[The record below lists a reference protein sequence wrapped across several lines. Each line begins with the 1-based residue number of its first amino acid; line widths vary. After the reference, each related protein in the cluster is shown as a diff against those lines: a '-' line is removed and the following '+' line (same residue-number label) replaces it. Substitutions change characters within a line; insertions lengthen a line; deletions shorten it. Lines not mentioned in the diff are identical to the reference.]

1 MLNFSVPIRFMF
13 RAIQFDCSSI
23 GSQTRPPE
31 FKNRL
36 PLTFATQNP
45 NPMLTASS
53 PKMQTLKNA
62 LKNNPLYS
70 ELNRPESLR
79 HFMESHVYAVWDF
92 MSLLTYLQS
101 RLTCTQ
107 IPWMPVGDPE
117 VRHLINEIVKGE
129 ESDEMP
135 GGGYISHFELYLK
148 AMEQAGANTDQLAL
162 FLNEV
167 RQGKAPE
174 NSGNL
179 PKGVA
184 EFLKFT
190 FNTIRTD
197 RPHEVAAVFTWGRED
212 LIPTMFGSMVHEMNE
227 ASAGKFSL
235 YLYYLERHIEIDGD
249 HHSHLSHK
257 MVQLLCE
264 NDPEKWEQALQAA
277 ENALEARLSLWN
289 SILSGLKA

>member
-1 MLNFSVPIRFMF
+1 
-13 RAIQFDCSSI
+13 
-23 GSQTRPPE
+23 
-31 FKNRL
+31 
-36 PLTFATQNP
+36 
-45 NPMLTASS
+45 
-53 PKMQTLKNA
+53 
-62 LKNNPLYS
+62 
-70 ELNRPESLR
+70 
-79 HFMESHVYAVWDF
+79 
-92 MSLLTYLQS
+92 
-101 RLTCTQ
+101 
-107 IPWMPVGDPE
+107 
-117 VRHLINEIVKGE
+117 
-129 ESDEMP
+129 
-135 GGGYISHFELYLK
+135 
-148 AMEQAGANTDQLAL
+148 
-162 FLNEV
+162 
-167 RQGKAPE
+167 
-174 NSGNL
+174 
-179 PKGVA
+179 VA

>member
-1 MLNFSVPIRFMF
+1 MF
-13 RAIQFDCSSI
+13 D
-23 GSQTRPPE
+23 T
-31 FKNRL
+31 
-36 PLTFATQNP
+36 
-45 NPMLTASS
+45 SS
-53 PKMQTLKNA
+53 PKMQSLKND
-62 LKNNPLYS
+62 LKNHPLYL

-79 HFMESHVYAVWDF
+79 YFMESHVYAVWDF
-92 MSLLTYLQS
+92 MSLLKYLQS

-107 IPWMPVGDPE
+107 IPWMPTGDAE

-148 AMEQAGANTDQLAL
+148 AMEQAGANTQRLET
-162 FLNEV
+162 FLDDV
-167 RQGKAPE
+167 RKGIAPE
-174 NSGNL
+174 SSNAL

-184 EFLKFT
+184 DFLNFT
-190 FNTIRTD
+190 FNTIRAD

-212 LIPTMFGSMVHEMNE
+212 LIPTMFSSMVHEMNE

-264 NDPEKWEQALQAA
+264 NNPEKWKQALHAA
-277 ENALEARLSLWN
+277 ESALEARLALWD
-289 SILSGLKA
+289 SISSQLKA

>member
-1 MLNFSVPIRFMF
+1 MDTS
-13 RAIQFDCSSI
+13 
-23 GSQTRPPE
+23 
-31 FKNRL
+31 
-36 PLTFATQNP
+36 
-45 NPMLTASS
+45 SS
-53 PKMQTLKNA
+53 PKMHSLKNA
-62 LKNNPLYS
+62 LKNHRLYA

-92 MSLLTYLQS
+92 MSLLTYLQT

-148 AMEQAGANTDQLAL
+148 AMEQAGANTQNLDL
-162 FLNEV
+162 FLSEV
-167 RQGKAPE
+167 RQGKTPE
-174 NSGNL
+174 DSRVL
-179 PKGVA
+179 PNGVA
-184 EFLKFT
+184 QFLNFT
-190 FNTIRTD
+190 FNTIRAD

-212 LIPTMFGSMVHEMNE
+212 LIPTMFSSMVQEMNE

-264 NDPEKWEQALQAA
+264 NKPEKWEQALRAA
-277 ENALEARLSLWN
+277 ENALEARLALWD
-289 SILSGLKA
+289 SILAGLKA